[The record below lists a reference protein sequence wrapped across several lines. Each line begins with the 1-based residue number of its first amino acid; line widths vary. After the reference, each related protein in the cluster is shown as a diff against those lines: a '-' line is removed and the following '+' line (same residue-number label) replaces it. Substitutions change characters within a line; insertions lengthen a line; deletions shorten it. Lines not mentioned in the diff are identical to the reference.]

1 MKKIIPKTKTEK
13 IAIYDKKFT
22 KELSNIELHSNN
34 TEYQGNGVHYII
46 SSRSVEAACDM
57 TETLAQ
63 SLVKANRINGR
74 RIEIISEIEPNLYK

>member
-1 MKKIIPKTKTEK
+1 MDNSKSYHFKFEEKIIPETKTEK
-13 IAIYDKKFT
+13 TAIYDEEFI

-34 TEYQGNGVHYII
+34 TEYQGNLVHYII

-63 SLVKANRINGR
+63 SLVKGCHVRVYC
-74 RIEIISEIEPNLYK
+74 S